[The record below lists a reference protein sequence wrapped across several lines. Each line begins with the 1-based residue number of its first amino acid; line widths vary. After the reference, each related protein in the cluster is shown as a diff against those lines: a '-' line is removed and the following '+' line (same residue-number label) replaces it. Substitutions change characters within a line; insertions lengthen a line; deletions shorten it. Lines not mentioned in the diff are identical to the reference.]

1 MRFRLSTLKLSKT
14 IELHDAMYG
23 ELCAT
28 RMLQTHAPA
37 TFSVIVFILRCFRLS
52 TLIRDECVFFL
63 IQFQERYFSNRC
75 CFAENAQRISV
86 DEGPKRIEVYGF
98 SNENALV
105 WTGPVKRPKLQVTV
119 HRIHWEFECHL
130 TNELTD
136 VFSCFPLGCSTYN
149 RWKQC
154 ENSTRPC
161 RTFSVIKR
169 GSDQSGACCCW
180 RHRIGEYPSFSL
192 WR

>member
-1 MRFRLSTLKLSKT
+1 MRFRLFTLRLSKT
-14 IELHDAMYG
+14 IELHDVTYG
-23 ELCAT
+23 DLYAT
-28 RMLQTHAPA
+28 RM
-37 TFSVIVFILRCFRLS
+37 
-52 TLIRDECVFFL
+52 
-63 IQFQERYFSNRC
+63 YG
-75 CFAENAQRISV
+75 
-86 DEGPKRIEVYGF
+86 GPKRIEVYAF

-105 WTGPVKRPKLQVTV
+105 WTGLVKRPKLQVTV

-154 ENSTRPC
+154 KNSTRPC